1 MSHIL
6 NRHERRRQ
14 AKLDVTSAIPK
25 GRRKIW
31 LAIPCYGGQI
41 HVGTLRSLMHDMMR
55 LIVRGDAVYLF
66 TEVGHADIY
75 TARAQIVTHF
85 LADREATDLVMID
98 SDLSWQ
104 ANGLMQLLDHE
115 QEFVGGAYPKR
126 ELPINF
132 LVRSAGNTLMA
143 DTGSG
148 LAEVWGLAGGFV
160 KMSRG
165 MLEQMTAHYG
175 SELTCMDRAVPGGK
189 TVRLFDPY
197 WWTDEDGNKRTLS
210 EDYAFCQRWRD
221 IGGKVF
227 LDVTIPM
234 GHIGQYE
241 FAGKLGDFLQP
252 SKEDKAA

>member
-1 MSHIL
+1 M
-6 NRHERRRQ
+6 NRHERRKL
-14 AKLDVTSAIPK
+14 AKAGIVHEIPK

-31 LAIPCYGGQI
+31 LAIPCYGGTV
-41 HVGTLRSLMHDMMR
+41 HVGTMRSLVHDMMH
-55 LIVRGDAVYLF
+55 LMVRGDAVYLF

-85 LADREATDLVMID
+85 LADKDATDLVMID
-98 SDLSWQ
+98 SDLSWG
-104 ANGLMQLLDHE
+104 AGALLQLLDHPVDM
-115 QEFVGGAYPKR
+115 VGGAYPKR

-132 LVRSAGNTLMA
+132 IVRSAGTSLQA

-148 LAEVWGLAGGFV
+148 LAEVWGLPGGFM
-160 KMSRG
+160 KMSRR
-165 MLEQMTAHYG
+165 MLEQMTQHYADQ
-175 SELTCMDRAVPGGK
+175 LTCLDRAVPGGK

-197 WWTDEDGNKRTLS
+197 WWTDEEGNRRTLS

-234 GHIGQYE
+234 GHIGSYE
-241 FAGKLGDFLQP
+241 FAGKLGDFIQT
-252 SKEDKAA
+252 KTEKAA

>member
-1 MSHIL
+1 M
-6 NRHERRRQ
+6 NRHERRRN
-14 AKLDVTSAIPK
+14 AKLTVTNDTPK

-31 LAIPCYGGQI
+31 LAIPCYGGTV
-41 HVGTLRSLMHDMMR
+41 HVGTLRSLVHDMMH
-55 LIVRGDAVYLF
+55 LMVRGDAVYLF

-85 LADREATDLVMID
+85 LADKDATDLVMID
-98 SDLSWQ
+98 SDLSWG
-104 ANGLMQLLDHE
+104 AGGLIELLDHDAD
-115 QEFVGGAYPKR
+115 FVGGAYPKR

-132 LVRSAGNTLMA
+132 LVRAAGTSLQA

-148 LAEVWGLAGGFV
+148 LAEVWGLPGGFV
-160 KMSRG
+160 RMRRP

-175 SELTCMDRAVPGGK
+175 PELTCLDRAVPGGK
-189 TVRLFDPY
+189 CVRLFDPY
-197 WWTDEDGNKRTLS
+197 WWTDEDGNRRTLS

-221 IGGKVF
+221 MGGKVF

-252 SKEDKAA
+252 KTEQAA